1 MGIGVATLL
10 VLLGAVPP
18 SVAVDG
24 SALHVG
30 DYAIYTFGEEC
41 GLPDQPVYSPMFG
54 YEGRIWLDECP
65 VTVRWDVVDISGG
78 VALIRFRMDGWSRLA
93 VFLADAKNPS
103 IVDRVYASLTAEHTL
118 RVELA
123 TMDVTTTNG
132 TRIGRFG
139 WLLTPGEAATG
150 RAELVRNWYQG
161 RTIAANVTVTQWL
174 LTREWT
180 DAARAGFGTETFVW
194 AQTAS
199 DEPFPAGLDKYT
211 VTQAGGWTTLLRSGP
226 IYHPTEL
233 LLLFALGAFYSD
245 VLFNLYGIIWLY
257 PAETPWANY
266 PYTWSSMRLLETN
279 IVAIPGSGPSEG
291 GGGGGGTNNTAG
303 AETGSGPPA
312 LSPTQ
317 PPWVTIGLFA
327 VAAVAVV
334 ILAAERFRPRKR
346 AR

>member
-1 MGIGVATLL
+1 
-10 VLLGAVPP
+10 
-18 SVAVDG
+18 VAVDG

-30 DYAIYTFGEEC
+30 DYAIYKFGEAC
-41 GLPDQPVYSPMFG
+41 SGAPDQPVYSPMFG

-65 VTVRWDVVDISGG
+65 VTIRWDVIDVSGG

-93 VFLADAKNPS
+93 VFLADDVKNS
-103 IVDRVYASLTAEHTL
+103 SLVDRVYASLAEEHTL

-123 TMDVTTTNG
+123 TMEMTTANG
-132 TRIGRFG
+132 RRIGRFG

-174 LTREWT
+174 YTREWT
-180 DAARAGFGTETFVW
+180 DAARAGFGTDTFVW
-194 AQTAS
+194 AQTAL
-199 DEPFPAGLDKYT
+199 DEPFPAGLDNYT
-211 VTQAGGWTTLLRSGP
+211 VDQSGGWTRLERSGP

-245 VLFNLYGIIWLY
+245 VLFNVYGIIWLH
-257 PAETPWANY
+257 PAETPWADY
-266 PYTWSSMRLLETN
+266 PHTRSSMRLLETN
-279 IVAIPGSGPSEG
+279 IVKLPGSGPSEG
-291 GGGGGGTNNTAG
+291 GGGGAGTNNTG
-303 AETGSGPPA
+303 GEGTGSGPPA
-312 LSPTQ
+312 FGPAQ
-317 PPWVTIGLFA
+317 PPWVTIGMFA